1 MSSGK
6 VEQHYTEKNCEQALP
21 GHAWQRQHN
30 AERDQQNAGY
40 VFPDH
45 FCSVKPRSRS
55 RPEFRF
61 STLTEVIGRQLDQD
75 PRHDTEVNEE
85 TNKKNRG
92 SDECFSP
99 GNGYEKVR

>member
-6 VEQHYTEKNCEQALP
+6 VEQHYTEKNCKQSLS
-21 GHAWQRQHN
+21 GHAWQRQHY
-30 AERDQQNAGY
+30 AQRDEQNAGD

-45 FCSVKPRSRS
+45 FQGVDPRFRS

-61 STLTEVIGRQLDQD
+61 ATLAKVIGRQLDED
-75 PRHDTEVNEE
+75 LRYDAEVCEE

-92 SDECFSP
+92 SDEYLAP
-99 GNGYEKVR
+99 GNG